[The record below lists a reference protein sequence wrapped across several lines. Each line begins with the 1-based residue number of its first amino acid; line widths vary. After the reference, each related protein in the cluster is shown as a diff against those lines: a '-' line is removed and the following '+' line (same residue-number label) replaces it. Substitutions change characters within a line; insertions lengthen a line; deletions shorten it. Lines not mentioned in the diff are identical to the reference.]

1 MINTTIL
8 LGLLLGALPILYGV
22 AFFDYLLAFVT
33 EDRTVRKLARPLL
46 MTAVSVNLLYV
57 LGFTVFFEHIPMV
70 NVYQAVGMVGFALAA
85 IYLWVESRTQSLHTG
100 PFVLFLVL
108 IFQLV
113 STLFPKL
120 DREVP
125 EILRST
131 LFSVHVSAA
140 VVGYSA
146 LALSGVFGVLY
157 LMMYYR
163 IRQKSFGLIF
173 RRLPPLDVLD
183 RMNVAAAMVGFGFL
197 TLAIAVGSV
206 WTARLFGDLGYMVR
220 DPKILVALLTWVVYA
235 VALGGRWLPRWSGTH
250 TAYSTTLGFAAVLF
264 SIFAVNFLL
273 SRFHVFT
280 S

>member
-1 MINTTIL
+1 MIDTTFL
-8 LGLLLGALPILYGV
+8 LGLLLGALPILYGI
-22 AFFDYLLAFVT
+22 ALFDYTLVFVT
-33 EDRTVRKLARPLL
+33 EDRVVRRLARPLL
-46 MTAVSVNLLYV
+46 LAAVGANLLYV
-57 LGFTVFFEHIPMV
+57 LGFTVYFEHIPMV

-85 IYLWVESRTQSLHTG
+85 IYLWVESRTNSLHTG
-100 PFVLFLVL
+100 PFVLVLVV

-125 EILRST
+125 EILRNT

-146 LALSGVFGVLY
+146 LALSGVYGLLY
-157 LMMYYR
+157 LIMYHR
-163 IRQKSFGLIF
+163 MRSKSFGLIF

-183 RMNVAAAMVGFGFL
+183 RMNVAAAMAGFGFL

-206 WTARLFGDLGYMVR
+206 WTSQLFGDLAYLVR
-220 DPKILVALLTWVVYA
+220 DPKILVALLTWLVYGI
-235 VALGGRWLPRWSGTH
+235 ALCGRKLPMWSGAH
-250 TAYSTTLGFAAVLF
+250 TAYSTTLGFLAVLF
-264 SIFAVNFLL
+264 SIFAVNFFL
-273 SRFHVFT
+273 SKFHMFT